1 MGHGENIQYRD
12 NEGPKEKKQ
21 YKEEVVFEETMDQ
34 NFTKTKRSGHTLKNF
49 YELQVG
55 VKQKKQNKT
64 KTSRFIIVKLLQFNY
79 NYR

>member
-12 NEGPKEKKQ
+12 NVGPKEKKQ
-21 YKEEVVFEETMDQ
+21 YKEEVVFEETTDS

-55 VKQKKQNKT
+55 VKQKKKNKK
-64 KTSRFIIVKLLQFNY
+64 KTSIFIVVKVLQFNY
-79 NYR
+79 N